1 MVRNAHDVVSFA
13 PFFIHQFNFLQPHFL
28 EDAEKFNII
37 CADTSL
43 LVTISDKLRYHR
55 HRKGLFQRDVADAV
69 GIDRTN
75 YSAYESE
82 LRDYYP
88 PDVLQRIAT
97 LFEIDISNLFDEYNS
112 FLHSGQGS
120 QLKAFR
126 SSMNLSQR
134 EFAAYFG
141 IIIHQAKAWEQD
153 RVCMS
158 KRFWEQIFK

>member
-1 MVRNAHDVVSFA
+1 MVRNAHGVVSFA

-28 EDAEKFNII
+28 NDAEKFNSV
-37 CADTSL
+37 CADTSIL
-43 LVTISDKLRYHR
+43 ITTADKLRYHR
-55 HRKGLFQRDVADAV
+55 HRKGLFQRDVADAI

-97 LFEIDISNLFDEYNS
+97 LFEIDISDLLDEYNT
-112 FLHSGQGS
+112 FLHNGQGW
-120 QLKAFR
+120 QLKALR

-134 EFAAYFG
+134 AFAVHFG
-141 IIIHQAKAWEQD
+141 ITIHQTKAWEQD
-153 RVCMS
+153 RIRMT